1 MKRRLLVLGAVVAL
15 SIAAWFIAPLGLSK
29 LDFFQLR
36 QVEVVG
42 LRYLSPELV
51 LAQMG
56 IEADRNV
63 FESLSEIDR
72 RAEGVPGVVSARIV
86 RRLPG
91 TLRLELVEEPPV
103 AFARGENG
111 LVPLDIDAR
120 PLPYDPSVTGFD
132 LPVAERPEPVLT
144 RALATVRGAD
154 PQLFHLVD
162 GARRGPGGM
171 VVLELGGQR
180 VLLREDPIPAEIR
193 AVETVRWHLT
203 QNSVPFGELDA
214 RFDGWVVV
222 RRGGA

>member
-1 MKRRLLVLGAVVAL
+1 VKRRLVGLGVVAAL
-15 SIAAWFIAPLGLSK
+15 MVAAWFLAPLGLSK
-29 LDFFQLR
+29 LAFFQLR

-42 LRYLSPELV
+42 LRYLSPEMV
-51 LAQMG
+51 LARIG

-72 RAEGVPGVVSARIV
+72 RAEEVPGIVSARVV

-91 TLRLELVEEPPV
+91 TLRLELVEDPPV

-120 PLPYDPSVTGFD
+120 PLPYEPSVTGFD

-144 RALATVRGAD
+144 RALATIRGAD
-154 PQLFHLVD
+154 PQLFELVD
-162 GARRGPGGM
+162 GARRGQGGM
-171 VVLELGGQR
+171 VILELGEQR
-180 VLLREDPIPAEIR
+180 LILREDPLPAEIR

-203 QNSVPFGELDA
+203 QNTVPFIELDA

-222 RRGGA
+222 RRGGV

>member
-1 MKRRLLVLGAVVAL
+1 MKRRLVVLGVVAVLVLAV
-15 SIAAWFIAPLGLSK
+15 WFLAPLGLSQ

-51 LAQMG
+51 LARVK
-56 IEADRNV
+56 IEPDRNV

-72 RAEGVPGVVSARIV
+72 RAEEVPGIISARVV

-103 AFARGENG
+103 AFARGEQG

-144 RALATVRGAD
+144 RALATIRGAD
-154 PQLFHLVD
+154 PQLFALVD
-162 GARRGPGGM
+162 GARRGQGGM
-171 VVLELGGQR
+171 IVLELGEQR
-180 VLLREDPIPAEIR
+180 LLLREDPMPAEIR

-203 QNSVPFGELDA
+203 QNSVPFSELDA

>member
-1 MKRRLLVLGAVVAL
+1 MKRRLVVSGAVMAL
-15 SIAAWFIAPLGLSK
+15 AIALWFLAPLGLSK
-29 LDFFQLR
+29 LSFFQLR

-51 LAQMG
+51 LAEIG

-63 FESLSEIDR
+63 FESLSEIDH
-72 RAEGVPGVVSARIV
+72 RAEGVPGIVNARVV

-103 AFARGENG
+103 AFARGQKG

-144 RALATVRGAD
+144 RALATIRGED
-154 PQLFHLVD
+154 PQLFQLVD
-162 GARRGPGGM
+162 GARRGQGGM
-171 VVLELGGQR
+171 VVLELGEQR
-180 VLLREDPIPAEIR
+180 VLLREDPLPAEIR
-193 AVETVRWHLT
+193 AVETVRWHLIQKT
-203 QNSVPFGELDA
+203 EPFSELDA

-222 RRGGA
+222 RRRGA

>member
-1 MKRRLLVLGAVVAL
+1 MKGRLVVLGVVAVL
-15 SIAAWFIAPLGLSK
+15 ALAAWFLAPLGLSQ

-51 LAQMG
+51 LARVK
-56 IEADRNV
+56 IEPDRNV

-72 RAEGVPGVVSARIV
+72 RAEEVPGIISARVV

-103 AFARGENG
+103 AFARGEQG

-144 RALATVRGAD
+144 R
-154 PQLFHLVD
+154 
-162 GARRGPGGM
+162 
-171 VVLELGGQR
+171 
-180 VLLREDPIPAEIR
+180 
-193 AVETVRWHLT
+193 
-203 QNSVPFGELDA
+203 
-214 RFDGWVVV
+214 
-222 RRGGA
+222 